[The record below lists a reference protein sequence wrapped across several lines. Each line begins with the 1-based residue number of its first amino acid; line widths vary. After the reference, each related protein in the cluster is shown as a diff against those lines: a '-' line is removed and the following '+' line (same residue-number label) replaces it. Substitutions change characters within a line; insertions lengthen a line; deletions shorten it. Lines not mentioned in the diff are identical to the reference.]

1 MIKYHTGP
9 VNDFLRTEVVVDIP
23 PEAEDRGWKIKQRPR
38 YSRNHSDLVPCL
50 FRPRGEYPNCAL
62 EINAPSQAPEKL
74 AHHKYL
80 VMVAKVAHL

>member
-50 FRPRGEYPNCAL
+50 FRPKQGPKCGIYVTIWCT
-62 EINAPSQAPEKL
+62 
-74 AHHKYL
+74 
-80 VMVAKVAHL
+80 